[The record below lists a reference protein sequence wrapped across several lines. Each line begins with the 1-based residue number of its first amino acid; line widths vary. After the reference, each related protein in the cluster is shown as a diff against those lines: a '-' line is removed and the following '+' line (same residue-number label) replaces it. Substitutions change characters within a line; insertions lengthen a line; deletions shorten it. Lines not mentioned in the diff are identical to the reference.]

1 MYYAL
6 SSQHLTYHAMKRV
19 LPSATRGTAARDFAS
34 YHHDVTRSTR
44 DAPGSLRR
52 LSVELQA
59 QLMGRQR
66 SVNVPR
72 ASLPVHPAIRD
83 LDSIGTHAV
92 LCCFLSYAHSQDLQ
106 DVASYLIA
114 RTLGVID
121 DTKASTSETG
131 GVPSEVD
138 TPIIVVQPESPPPT
152 QTTMTTP
159 PPTYFRGPMEEDGN
173 LELSGVGMF
182 SPAPSQP
189 PSPTLS
195 RRELSSHMHNI
206 SEERMDE
213 VTSAPASERPTS
225 RASSSGDSSYAMLE
239 QESGA
244 EDAPV
249 TLRRRT
255 QPGSDAY
262 REDS

>member
-1 MYYAL
+1 MSVLTLPATLWNLYVDYL
-6 SSQHLTYHAMKRV
+6 WNYKPNSWVSSAASTFRV
-19 LPSATRGTAARDFAS
+19 L
-34 YHHDVTRSTR
+34 
-44 DAPGSLRR
+44 
-52 LSVELQA
+52 
-59 QLMGRQR
+59 
-66 SVNVPR
+66 
-72 ASLPVHPAIRD
+72 
-83 LDSIGTHAV
+83 AV
-92 LCCFLSYAHSQDLQ
+92 LCIVPFAILTLLDVTSY
-106 DVASYLIA
+106 VIA

-121 DTKASTSETG
+121 DTKASTSAG
-131 GVPSEVD
+131 GPSEVD
-138 TPIIVVQPESPPPT
+138 TPTIVVQPESPPPT

-159 PPTYFRGPMEEDGN
+159 PPTYFHGPMEEDGN

-213 VTSAPASERPTS
+213 VTSAPASERPAS

-239 QESGA
+239 HESGA

-255 QPGSDAY
+255 QPGSVVS
-262 REDS
+262 REHS

>member
-1 MYYAL
+1 MTLLAL
-6 SSQHLTYHAMKRV
+6 PATLRDLYVDYLWNYKPSSWVGSAASTFRV
-19 LPSATRGTAARDFAS
+19 LA
-34 YHHDVTRSTR
+34 
-44 DAPGSLRR
+44 
-52 LSVELQA
+52 
-59 QLMGRQR
+59 
-66 SVNVPR
+66 
-72 ASLPVHPAIRD
+72 
-83 LDSIGTHAV
+83 
-92 LCCFLSYAHSQDLQ
+92 FLSILPFVILTLL

>member
-1 MYYAL
+1 MNVDRRLRATWLRTTMSVLTLPATLWNLYVDYL
-6 SSQHLTYHAMKRV
+6 WNYKPNSWVSSAASTFRV
-19 LPSATRGTAARDFAS
+19 L
-34 YHHDVTRSTR
+34 
-44 DAPGSLRR
+44 
-52 LSVELQA
+52 
-59 QLMGRQR
+59 
-66 SVNVPR
+66 
-72 ASLPVHPAIRD
+72 
-83 LDSIGTHAV
+83 AV
-92 LCCFLSYAHSQDLQ
+92 LCIVPFAILTLLVRMLSYVVRLDTHKNFQ
-106 DVASYLIA
+106 DVTSYVIA

-121 DTKASTSETG
+121 DTKASTSAG
-131 GVPSEVD
+131 GPSEVD
-138 TPIIVVQPESPPPT
+138 TPTIVVQPESPPPT

-159 PPTYFRGPMEEDGN
+159 PPTYFHGPMEEDGN

-213 VTSAPASERPTS
+213 VTSAPASERPAS

-239 QESGA
+239 HESGA

-255 QPGSDAY
+255 QPGSVVS
-262 REDS
+262 REHS